1 MSATASSAP
10 PVAGATGSGKEPM
23 LWSRLPVGD
32 RQILVRVD
40 RGGIHIG
47 EGELRYQLERKDAH
61 PLAQADELLDVL
73 ADLEARG
80 LLEAELCF
88 RLTAAGREC
97 LHDRGDGER
106 FAVKEDGVVVCAECV
121 REAEREGGAEVLV
134 HAWIDAGPGVCC
146 EWCGASAHLDDE
158 GSAGS

>member
-1 MSATASSAP
+1 MSAATRFVP
-10 PVAGATGSGKEPM
+10 PIAGVTGSGKTSL

-47 EGELRYQLERKDAH
+47 EGELRYQLDRKDAH
-61 PLAQADELLDVL
+61 PLAQEDELLDVL

-97 LHDRGDGER
+97 LQDRGDGER
-106 FAVKEDGVVVCAECV
+106 FAVREDGVVVCAECV
-121 REAEREGGAEVLV
+121 R
-134 HAWIDAGPGVCC
+134 
-146 EWCGASAHLDDE
+146 
-158 GSAGS
+158 

>member
-1 MSATASSAP
+1 MSAATRSVP
-10 PVAGATGSGKEPM
+10 PIAGVTGSGKASL
-23 LWSRLPVGD
+23 LWSRLAVGD

-40 RGGIHIG
+40 RGMRIG
-47 EGELRYQLERKDAH
+47 EGELRYQLDRKDAH
-61 PLAQADELLDVL
+61 PLAQEDELLDVL
-73 ADLEARG
+73 AELEARG

-97 LHDRGDGER
+97 LHGRGDGER
-106 FAVKEDGVVVCAECV
+106 FAVREDGVVVCAECV
-121 REAEREGGAEVLV
+121 REAAREAGVEVLV

-158 GSAGS
+158 GRAGS